1 MDGSSTGRGP
11 WAEIIGMISE
21 GLFLDACGPLDD
33 YLDSRPGDAEDI
45 YRDLVS
51 AAAGALSRPSRAFDD
66 GQVRGLVGM
75 DYSFENA
82 LGPEADGFAPSDDVC
97 DIILGRARR
106 SDDPALSAALI
117 AYAER
122 ICAEQLIA
130 GDCTAESNALR
141 MGARAEAVR
150 NIIRLRGAGFWTA
163 GEMHVADSAAWLMEQ
178 LSSAIL
184 KGLEGLSPEQVY
196 EADVWEGDRNA
207 FADAVY
213 DAEEDAYSEAGRDRA
228 AEDIARFSDEF
239 FRPSREMAPGRKA
252 EISRIISGDGG
263 S

>member
-1 MDGSSTGRGP
+1 MSGSRTGRGP

-21 GLFLDACGPLDD
+21 GLFPDACGPLDD

-184 KGLEGLSPEQVY
+184 KGLGGAVARAGL
-196 EADVWEGDRNA
+196 
-207 FADAVY
+207 
-213 DAEEDAYSEAGRDRA
+213 
-228 AEDIARFSDEF
+228 
-239 FRPSREMAPGRKA
+239 
-252 EISRIISGDGG
+252 
-263 S
+263 